1 MSAIECAIKRGIDI
15 IASLLAITVLSPVC
29 LLIAVLIRLDTRGP
43 ALFSQK
49 RLGKQARPFEC
60 HKFRT
65 MLVGSRD
72 LRNVDGST
80 FNSEDDPRVT
90 RVGRALRK
98 TSLDELP
105 QLFNVLKGEMSLVG
119 PRPDQVDQV
128 KLYTQRELLRLTVRP
143 GLTGLAQINGR
154 NSIPWEE
161 RKRLDLDYI
170 ERRSLS
176 LDISLLLRTIP
187 YVLIRRD
194 VFGKQ
199 ASETDDYIPG

>member
-105 QLFNVLKGEMSLVG
+105 QLFNVLRGEMSLVG

>member
-15 IASLLAITVLSPVC
+15 SASLLAITVFSPVY
-29 LLIAVLIRLDTRGP
+29 LLIALLIKLDTKGP

-60 HKFRT
+60 RKFRT
-65 MLVGSRD
+65 MLVGSPD

-128 KLYTQRELLRLTVRP
+128 KHYTQRELLRLTVRP

-194 VFGKQ
+194 VFGKR

>member
-15 IASLLAITVLSPVC
+15 SACLLAITVLSPVY
-29 LLIAVLIRLDTRGP
+29 LLIALLIKLDTRGP

-60 HKFRT
+60 YKFRT
-65 MLVGSRD
+65 MLVGSPD

-98 TSLDELP
+98 MSLDELP
-105 QLFNVLKGEMSLVG
+105 QLFNVIKGEMSLVG
-119 PRPDQVDQV
+119 PRPDQVDQL

-199 ASETDDYIPG
+199 PSETDDYIPG

>member
-15 IASLLAITVLSPVC
+15 SASLLAITVLSPVY
-29 LLIAVLIRLDTRGP
+29 LLIALLIKLDTRGP

-65 MLVGSRD
+65 MLVGSPD

-80 FNSEDDPRVT
+80 FNSENDSRVT